1 MVSLQEVKA
10 NFEKARSRY
19 YDVALNTARNAANDE
34 KMAVREAKLY
44 RNLLVMPVWKFL
56 WFHPRSKELLHL
68 RRSTTRLP
76 GLVAHKIAI
85 LEVRKRAKIYFDQKA
100 RNARAILD
108 VARKRY
114 GLAKEKAKRD
124 RVRRLWKMQRDRSMK
139 KRYKM

>member
-1 MVSLQEVKA
+1 MVSLQEVRA
-10 NFEKARSRY
+10 NFENARSRY
-19 YDVALNTARNAANDE
+19 YHVALNTARNAANDE
-34 KMAVREAKLY
+34 KIAVREATLY
-44 RNLLVMPVWKFL
+44 RNLLVMPEWKFL
-56 WFHPRSKELLHL
+56 FKHPWSKELLHL
-68 RRSTTRLP
+68 RHSTRLP

-124 RVRRLWKMQRDRSMK
+124 RVRRLWKMQHDRSMK

>member
-1 MVSLQEVKA
+1 MVSLQEVEA
-10 NFEKARSRY
+10 NFENARSHY
-19 YDVALNTARNAANDE
+19 YRVVLNRVRNAAKDE

-44 RNLLVMPVWKFL
+44 RNLLVMPGWKFL
-56 WFHPRSKELLHL
+56 WFHPQSQELLHL
-68 RRSTTRLP
+68 RHSTRLP
-76 GLVAHKIAI
+76 GLVNNKKAI
-85 LEVRKRAKIYFDQKA
+85 SEVRKRAKIYFDQQA